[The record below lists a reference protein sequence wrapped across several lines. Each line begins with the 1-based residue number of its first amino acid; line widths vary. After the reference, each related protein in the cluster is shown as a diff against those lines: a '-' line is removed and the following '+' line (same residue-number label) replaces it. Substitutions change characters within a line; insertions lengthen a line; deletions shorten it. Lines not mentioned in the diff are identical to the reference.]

1 MNWLRMGLRGACVAA
16 VVCTAG
22 TAMGQQSVGADVT
35 VGELPD
41 RSNNTGAGG
50 IDSFAIGTT
59 SCNKGNVPL
68 NWFTG
73 GGSLTPT
80 FVPGDNR
87 HPVISQNVYR
97 LHNGRFEHIGQ
108 AWLKHGFT
116 ALQGNICV
124 AQFGFPCSATAGT
137 TLGIGCSDPY
147 SSGLNNG
154 QSGLGPKWQV
164 NASTGLAPFPFAGR
178 DQNTFTTHERRMQ
191 VSTADLDATT
201 FSGARFFVESQYVAG
216 DDAAAGNDNNNNSYR
231 EVTIT
236 GSGSE
241 FTLDYVQNSTTQRE
255 KPAIQAWKDVDASV
269 TIVNLDITGDGRFIL
284 AAKVTQSGPNFT
296 YEYALQNINSHR
308 SAASF
313 TVPFPAGANP
323 TNVGFH
329 QPAYHSGEP
338 NQGQA
343 PWASSTSATQI
354 SWAGPAYAGTPPVYT
369 VSGTDPNRVTGF
381 TAGTGNDHSGNALRW
396 GTLYNFRFTTTVAPA
411 TGGVQI
417 GMFRPGTQ
425 SAFTLN
431 VPTPGGATIG
441 VATGNCCTGGVCSVT
456 TQAACTGTFG
466 TVGASCNPDPCNFGS
481 CCATNGAC
489 SFVTQGSC
497 VGTWTQAGSCT
508 PNICPAPTGACC
520 IGTACSVVT
529 QANCTGGSYGGDG
542 TACSPTACI
551 DNNLC
556 SAARPLCDGVAVT
569 GSTASATFSD
579 AHPAT
584 CGQAATSP
592 DVWFTYTP
600 SGTSGTVSVSIDT
613 CGSTFDTVIS
623 AYSGVCGSLVQLAN
637 GCNDDS
643 AAACGTGSLQSRVT
657 VTLARGVAHRIRVA
671 GFQGATG
678 DYTVR
683 VVGGTGTGCNPP
695 TGVCC
700 ISGACSVV
708 TQAACTGSWTA
719 GGSCSPNPCTVV
731 TGSCCSAGNCAI
743 VAQTACNGVWT
754 SGGSCTPN
762 PCPPLNDD
770 CANRAGLGLGTTPFN
785 NTTATTDG
793 IVHNPTCLFSGSDQI
808 FRDIWYNHPS
818 QANGTLVI
826 DTCGSAFDTKIAV
839 YDGFGCLDYVTR
851 LIACNDDDN
860 TCGGGSNLQ
869 SKVTIPVT
877 AGGFY
882 TIRVG
887 GWNASSAGAGQLT
900 LTFVPTPVNGSCCVR
915 TACSVSTQAACTGTW
930 TSGGACGPVGN
941 PTTCCPVNFDG
952 VDGVTIN
959 DVFAFLNAWF
969 ANDAAADFNGGG
981 VAVQDIFDFLNAW
994 FTGC

>member
-1 MNWLRMGLRGACVAA
+1 MKWSSLGLRGVCVAA
-16 VVCTAG
+16 VVCSAG
-22 TAMGQQSVGADVT
+22 TALAQQSVGADVI

-41 RSNNTGAGG
+41 RSNNPASGG
-50 IDSFAIGTT
+50 LDSFAIGTT

-73 GGSLTPT
+73 GT
-80 FVPGDNR
+80 DNR
-87 HPVISQNVYR
+87 HPVIGQNIFR

-124 AQFGFPCSATAGT
+124 TQFGFPCSATAGT

-164 NASTGLAPFPFAGR
+164 NASTGLFPYPFAGSG
-178 DQNTFTTHERRMQ
+178 QTAFTTHERRMQ
-191 VSTADLDATT
+191 VSAADLDPTT
-201 FSGARFFVESQYVAG
+201 FSGARYFVEGHYIAG
-216 DDAAAGNDNNNNSYR
+216 DDAGAGNDNNNASYR

-236 GSGSE
+236 LAGSE

-255 KPAIQAWKDVDASV
+255 KPAIQAWKDADPAV
-269 TIVNLDITGDGRFIL
+269 TLVTLDVTGDGRFL
-284 AAKVTQSGPNFT
+284 LGAKVTQSGPNFT
-296 YEYALQNINSHR
+296 YEYALQNLSSHR

-313 TVPFPAGANP
+313 AVPFPSG
-323 TNVGFH
+323 TSVTGVGFH
-329 QPAYHSGEP
+329 DPSYHSGEP

-343 PWASSTSATQI
+343 PWASTVSSTQV
-354 SWAGPAYAGTPPVYT
+354 SWAGPAYAGTPPVYV
-369 VSGTDPNRVTGF
+369 VSGTDANRVTTF
-381 TAGTGNDHSGNALRW
+381 TPGTGNDHSANALRW

-417 GMFRPGTQ
+417 GMFRPGTP

-441 VATGNCCTGGVCSVT
+441 VATGNCCTGSVCTVT
-456 TQAACTGTFG
+456 TPAACTGTFG
-466 TVGASCNPDPCNFGS
+466 TVGASCNPDPCNFGV
-481 CCATNGAC
+481 CCATSGAC

-497 VGTWTQAGSCT
+497 VGTWTQGGSCT
-508 PNICPAPTGACC
+508 PNNCPAPTGACC

-529 QANCTGGSYGGDG
+529 QANCTGGSYSGDG
-542 TACSPTACI
+542 SACSPTTCI

-556 SAARPLCDGVAVT
+556 AAARPLCDGVAVT

-579 AHPAT
+579 AIPAV
-584 CGQAATSP
+584 CGQAGTSP
-592 DVWFTYTP
+592 DVWFTYAP

-613 CGSTFDTVIS
+613 CGSTYDTVIS
-623 AYSGVCGSLVQLAN
+623 AYSGACGSLVQLAN

-643 AAACGTGSLQSRVT
+643 TAACGAGTLQSRVT
-657 VTLARGVAHRIRVA
+657 VTLTRGTTYRIRVA

-695 TGVCC
+695 TGSCC
-700 ISGACSVV
+700 VSGAACSVV
-708 TQAACTGSWTA
+708 AQAACTGTWTA
-719 GGSCSPNPCTVV
+719 GGVCSPNPCTVV

-793 IVHNPTCLFSGSDQI
+793 VAHNPTCLFSGSDQI

-818 QANGTLVI
+818 QGTGTLVI
-826 DTCGSAFDTKIAV
+826 DTCGSSFDTKIAV
-839 YDGFGCLDYVTR
+839 YAGFGCLDYATR

-860 TCGGGSNLQ
+860 TCPGGATLQ

-877 AGGFY
+877 AGAFY

-887 GWNASSAGAGQLT
+887 GWNATAAGAGQLT
-900 LTFVPTPVNGSCCVR
+900 LTFTPAPVNGSCCVG
-915 TACSVSTQAACTGTW
+915 TSCSVVTQAACTGTW
-930 TSGGACGPVGN
+930 TTGGACGPVGN
-941 PTTCCPVNFDG
+941 PTTCCPANFNGVNG
-952 VDGVTIN
+952 VEIN
-959 DVFAFLNAWF
+959 DVFAFLNGWF
-969 ANDAAADFNGGG
+969 ANDPAADFNGGG
-981 VAVQDIFDFLNAW
+981 LSTQDIFDFLNAW
-994 FTGC
+994 FAGCP